1 MKKVKAQQ
9 GNRNSIYL
17 IGLLMAFFG
26 AYAGVTPVNAA
37 GQSALASAVKKGRS
51 LFLHDTFGGSG
62 KTCDSCHRAAG
73 MGPTVLPNGAEF
85 PSLSN
90 AASIFPRYSKRA
102 GKVITIED
110 QIRGC
115 VAGGLRGKPPAY
127 NSAAMRELTTY
138 LTSLSQG
145 KPVDMGGKPK

>member
-1 MKKVKAQQ
+1 MKKAREQNK
-9 GNRNSIYL
+9 RNSIYL
-17 IGLLMAFFG
+17 TGLLMAFFG
-26 AYAGVTPVNAA
+26 LYAGLAPVNAA
-37 GQSALASAVKKGRS
+37 EQSPLASAVKKGRS
-51 LFLHDTFGGSG
+51 LFIHDTFSGSG
-62 KTCDSCHRAAG
+62 KTCQSCHRAAG
-73 MGPTVLPNGAEF
+73 TGPTLLPNGASF

-145 KPVDMGGKPK
+145 KPINMGGKPK